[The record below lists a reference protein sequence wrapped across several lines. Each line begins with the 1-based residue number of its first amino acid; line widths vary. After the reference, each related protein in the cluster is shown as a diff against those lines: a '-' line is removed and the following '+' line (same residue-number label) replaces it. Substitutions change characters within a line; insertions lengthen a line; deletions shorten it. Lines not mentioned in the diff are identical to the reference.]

1 MADVLPD
8 EDPAASEVELDPHA
22 LLRYYK
28 SALLYDPRGAL
39 TQTGDRHGET
49 FQLLAGEGNLFPASD
64 EEVIVRI
71 RADDLPDAFREA
83 MIRRDDEENG
93 VALGWPLD
101 LGRQSGAPAIR
112 PVGLLAAVW
121 TRNEDFI
128 ELRVDADDVLVNPDW
143 VQSTAR
149 VTAWTRNDLQD
160 LFRGNGG
167 SGLPGEEFL
176 GRLREAGARAVR
188 GSLTGNCFAAMID
201 PGNTGIH
208 DAVAL
213 FLSLGSVF
221 TAGAVRDLDAIAT
234 WPSEDL
240 SRTALAPLVGLP
252 HHAAVNEVPP
262 VNVGPLNMEQIEATA
277 LAMRAPL
284 SVVTGPPG
292 TGKSQV
298 IVAIATTALW
308 AGQTVIIASKNHQGN
323 V

>member
-1 MADVLPD
+1 MSLLLKTIESFPLGRTTNELMVLLDVAFDGAQREAVGRELAELQARGVISLGRDHRWRAQHRRLAPPSAPAPRPIHSGNAPSDPLIASPATFTRKPIVADVLPD
-8 EDPAASEVELDPHA
+8 EDRAASEVELDPHA

-71 RADDLPDAFREA
+71 RADDLPGAFREA

-101 LGRQSGAPAIR
+101 LGCQSGAPAIR

-149 VTAWTRNDLQD
+149 VTAWTRNDLQE

-176 GRLREAGARAVR
+176 GRLREAAARAVR

-201 PGNTGIH
+201 PGDTGIH

-213 FLSLGSVF
+213 FLSLE
-221 TAGAVRDLDAIAT
+221 
-234 WPSEDL
+234 P
-240 SRTALAPLVGLP
+240 LA
-252 HHAAVNEVPP
+252 EFR
-262 VNVGPLNMEQIEATA
+262 I
-277 LAMRAPL
+277 
-284 SVVTGPPG
+284 
-292 TGKSQV
+292 
-298 IVAIATTALW
+298 
-308 AGQTVIIASKNHQGN
+308 
-323 V
+323 